1 MILDQKAPLVAP
13 RQPPVCSRP
22 SFTLSFL
29 APVCCFS
36 SSPSN
41 HPLLLYSG
49 DSGSFLM
56 SSEMWSR
63 DHSETGRHRPPPN
76 SHHSSIIYTLVFI
89 SGMTTFILKPA
100 SLFMF
105 RNGVRLHLFWQK
117 ASVLPAWLRNF
128 LYIEDRCI
136 EVKTGSCCSHDGW
149 ATSEPGNDSFTT
161 GQRVA
166 VVKAECCPDFDLQI
180 MVKMCFCS
188 KTQWFHHNLYRC
200 PVVGKTL

>member
-13 RQPPVCSRP
+13 CQPPASSRS

-29 APVCCFS
+29 APFCCFS

-100 SLFMF
+100 SFLMC
-105 RNGVRLHLFWQK
+105 RN
-117 ASVLPAWLRNF
+117 
-128 LYIEDRCI
+128 RCI
-136 EVKTGSCCSHDGW
+136 YFDKRHLCFQPGW
-149 ATSEPGNDSFTT
+149 GIFCTSRINALRWKPVHVAHMTAEQQESQETTRKRLLQLDNSYTFTW
-161 GQRVA
+161 
-166 VVKAECCPDFDLQI
+166 AECCPDFDLQ
-180 MVKMCFCS
+180 
-188 KTQWFHHNLYRC
+188 T
-200 PVVGKTL
+200 